1 MPTTVLLEPSSRPG
15 PIPSLSRREPPAE
28 PQFRE
33 LRQRLMRQ
41 ARFAVPDNGLAE
53 DLVQDTLI
61 AVVQQADTYRGDA
74 SLTTWATAILKHKVA
89 DWYRSPVRRRFE
101 PLMEAEGGGME
112 DHALFDDEGRFIEAV
127 PAWQQPE
134 NQLEQRQMMTT
145 LEGCVSC
152 LPPRSGR
159 VFVMREWLGLE
170 TPEICH
176 QLGLTAENCRVML
189 HRARTA
195 LRTCMQRRWI
205 EAGGQA

>member
-1 MPTTVLLEPSSRPG
+1 MRTPTLLQHSPRPG
-15 PIPSLSRREPPAE
+15 AFPSASRQTPPAE
-28 PQFRE
+28 PQLRE
-33 LRQRLMRQ
+33 LRQRLLRQ
-41 ARFAVPDNGLAE
+41 ARFAVPDDGLAE

-61 AVVQQADTYRGDA
+61 AVVQQAQQHRGDA

-101 PLMEAEGGGME
+101 PLTEAASPSGDDM
-112 DHALFDDEGRFIEAV
+112 LFDDEGRFTEAV

-134 NQLEQRQMMTT
+134 NQVEQRQMMTT

-159 VFVMREWLGLE
+159 VFMMREWLGLE
-170 TPEICH
+170 TAEICN
-176 QLGLTAENCRVML
+176 QLGLTAENCRMML

-195 LRTCMQRRWI
+195 LRTCMQRHWI
-205 EAGGQA
+205 ESEGHA